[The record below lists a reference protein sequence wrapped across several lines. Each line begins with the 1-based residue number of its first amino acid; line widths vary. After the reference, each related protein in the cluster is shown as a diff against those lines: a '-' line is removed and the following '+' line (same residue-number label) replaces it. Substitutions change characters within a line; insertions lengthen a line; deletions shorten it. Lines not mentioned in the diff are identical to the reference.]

1 MYYLLISIICSVSVA
16 SLFKI
21 IKKKNIDVFT
31 VIQFNYLLAIVFCY
45 FIFDS
50 NYYSLKSYSN
60 HYSIYTLL
68 GILLPVL
75 FLILNKSI
83 QEVGIIKTDIAQRF
97 SLIIPILISVFF
109 WNQSLSNSILSGLI
123 IGFIAIGMILYKK
136 NDLTVKS
143 YLSPILVLL
152 GYGFV
157 DVLFKKVALI
167 QNIPYTSSLLII
179 FTIAFVLS
187 GFISIFRKNKNR
199 LNKET
204 LIWGILLGS
213 LNFTNIYTYIKAHQ
227 ILKDNPAVVFSTM
240 NFGVIILSTFVG
252 YLFFKENINKLNTIG
267 IIFALLSI
275 FLITLF

>member
-75 FLILNKSI
+75 FLSLNKSI